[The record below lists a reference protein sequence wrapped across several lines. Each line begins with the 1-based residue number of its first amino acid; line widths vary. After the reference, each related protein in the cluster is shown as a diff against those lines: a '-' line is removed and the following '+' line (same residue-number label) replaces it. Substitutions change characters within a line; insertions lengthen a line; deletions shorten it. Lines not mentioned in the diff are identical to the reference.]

1 MNSFI
6 QFIKEKRKEVF
17 YGIGLLL
24 LIILLLPQS
33 RHSIFNTFQFYIID
47 AFHSSEDTEFFF
59 KKGVIYSDKNNFNLA
74 IKTFK
79 KNVHNFNPTNPY
91 QKESLFNLGVLYYQA
106 GEKLLKKQRKKAM
119 TYFKNANIFWSQYL
133 KFYPEDTAKKNQ
145 IINARVYIDSLDEKP
160 INQMAQFYKNQG
172 QQAYYKKNYDKAID
186 FYLKAIKAD
195 PTYDTAYNN
204 IGSVYFYKK
213 DYENA
218 VKYWEQAVLLNP
230 KDNEDLYLTMGG
242 VYGQFLH
249 NPERAIYF
257 LQKYLDLHPKDS
269 QKQNIETSIRYMK
282 QQIGQTND

>member
-6 QFIKEKRKEVF
+6 QFIQEKRKEIL
-17 YGIGLLL
+17 YGVGLLL
-24 LIILLLPQS
+24 LMVLLLPQS
-33 RHSIFNTFQFYIID
+33 RRVIFNVFQFYIID

-59 KKGVIYSDKNNFNLA
+59 KKGVNYSEKNNLNLA
-74 IKTFK
+74 LKTFK
-79 KNVHNFNPTNPY
+79 KNVKNFNPTDPY
-91 QKESLFNLGVLYYQA
+91 QKESLYNLGVLYYQA

-119 TYFKNANIFWSQYL
+119 TYFKKADILWSQYL

-160 INQMAQFYKNQG
+160 INQMAQYYKNQG
-172 QQAYYKKNYDKAID
+172 QQAYYNKEYDKAIE
-186 FYLKAIKAD
+186 FYQKAIKAD
-195 PTYDTAYNN
+195 PTYDTVYNN

-230 KDNEDLYLTMGG
+230 KGNEDLYLTMGG

-269 QKQNIETSIRYMK
+269 QKQNIEQTILYMK
-282 QQIGQTND
+282 KQIGQTNE